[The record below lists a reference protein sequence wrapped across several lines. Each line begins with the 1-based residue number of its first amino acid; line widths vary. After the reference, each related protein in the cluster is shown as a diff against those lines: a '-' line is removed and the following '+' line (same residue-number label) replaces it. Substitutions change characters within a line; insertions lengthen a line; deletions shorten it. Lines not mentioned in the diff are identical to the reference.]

1 MKKAPT
7 ATSSGDVTLCSADR
21 FEALTDLRGGEYRI
35 INTAGYD
42 FGNDRWRRRSCGYKT
57 GGRAPLLYQVEAGHD
72 ALDPTVTPA
81 GTGDLL

>member
-7 ATSSGDVTLCSADR
+7 AASSGMSPCAVRIALRRSPSSA
-21 FEALTDLRGGEYRI
+21 EE
-35 INTAGYD
+35 NTASSIRPD
-42 FGNDRWRRRSCGYKT
+42 MIFGNDRWRYRSCGYKADD
-57 GGRAPLLYQVEAGHD
+57 RVPLLYQVEAGHD